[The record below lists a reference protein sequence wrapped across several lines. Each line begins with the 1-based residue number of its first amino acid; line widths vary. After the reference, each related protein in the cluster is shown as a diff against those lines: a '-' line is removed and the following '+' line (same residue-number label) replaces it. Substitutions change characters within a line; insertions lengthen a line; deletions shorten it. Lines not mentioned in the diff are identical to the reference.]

1 MNDDLPEFQPL
12 QRLPNHKD
20 PPPCT
25 NDDCRW
31 SSPAAR
37 AWGLYVSA
45 VASARQLFVVSE
57 LARAHGDHLIADVI
71 EDSIV
76 SLSNSIQPYID
87 AHLNT
92 EEA

>member
-12 QRLPNHKD
+12 QRLPNHRD

-25 NDDCRW
+25 VDDCRW
-31 SSPAAR
+31 GAPEAR
-37 AWGLYVSA
+37 ALLIFNQA
-45 VASARQLFVVSE
+45 VAACQALYRVSQV
-57 LARAHGDHLIADVI
+57 LRVHNDHLIADVI
-71 EDSIV
+71 EDAIAR
-76 SLSNSIQPYID
+76 LSYEIQPYID